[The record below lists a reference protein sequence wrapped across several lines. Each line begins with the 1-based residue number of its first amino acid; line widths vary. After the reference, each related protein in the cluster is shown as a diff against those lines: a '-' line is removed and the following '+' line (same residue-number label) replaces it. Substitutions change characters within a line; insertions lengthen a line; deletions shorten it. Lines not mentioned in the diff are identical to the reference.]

1 MIESTTDQTKN
12 EHYHHNID
20 NNSEN
25 SIDERRKLAKSELST
40 KELFDKS
47 EVPTYLFKVRKL
59 GEKGISKKT
68 RLLYIT
74 PEKACYYKMIK
85 NNDRTQHFLSLLNRL
100 YRVIKNNELDQEIYK
115 KMITAFNYLPEEEK
129 VLKHSFLNYEIE
141 FEDQIASFKKAPI
154 KIINLD
160 VKNEK
165 EKEQPQ
171 NYWIMELEDECFRK
185 TALDSQ
191 KAILNYLNNASVKSN
206 EKEDF
211 STNLTTNKKGNTTEM
226 DRNTKNNLN
235 NGEFSYMKNFQEE
248 DDNFEIPKKRK
259 TKERYVLTEDKAKVH
274 YIGIFFQG
282 FIKEYFGQINRS
294 IKNKFKYSVK
304 TKNNEERIKNEDLKR
319 QLYLELLIYYSYN
332 LFVKHCEKV
341 VIKII
346 NDLSTFKTEND
357 ILKSGK
363 LHPIVF
369 PNPFSLTQENNA
381 VLLYSIWGVNYTLTW
396 NKLKGKFNKILTKTK
411 GKWKG
416 IKNIYKQ
423 KNCFQDLLT
432 KIATVCTNTTE
443 FPSIPLSCI
452 IDYNG
457 FRVYC
462 ESDIFAN
469 EDYLEG
475 LKLDLVQD
483 ESSAFIKDLTKHIIE
498 SNEELM
504 KEHVRQNIFCNISNK
519 TIANEKAFDLEKSI
533 EEILNDFRKSFPK
546 DKNSNEINNKNKKF
560 NKSENQM
567 IKIAKNLISDN
578 PIYEETEENFN
589 KYFADSVSRQKNYDY
604 YYLISF
610 DILVP
615 ISNISNNKQKHYYRQ
630 EIFINNIDFKKY
642 LYMFEKEY
650 KERENKLNEE
660 EKDEQEY
667 VNESEEINEENEE
680 DENYSNI
687 NIKSSNKDNEEEN
700 ISRKSSQKRF
710 LDIITKNS
718 FQNNTSL
725 ESELNHKFEINFES
739 LLMALDS
746 LYLIPYNSETLK
758 ICFHYY
764 GINLH
769 YLGKIAERSTIP
781 HIRELCLIDMFAR
794 VCKRIIFDLLAQN
807 TFENATN
814 AFYSNVRKA
823 TGKKYLIPVSFKE
836 NYGGDYLTMIT
847 LPVEDTKFLFYNGVE
862 VKGLY
867 IQNEE
872 YPFKD
877 LEENINDNDNDNDSV
892 NNKEMNGESFDVNYG
907 NVKNENVLNFFN
919 ILFGSNTLI
928 NNNKLIIYDTE
939 INNTKELWDYIIN
952 KIRKVYN
959 IENEDVFMYC
969 NLESISILPLVSA
982 IQYHTGIKFK
992 NELGGLF
999 DKIVNQKYSRTI
1011 FEEFSLSP
1019 KISYYNFSYFFC
1031 KENII
1036 LPLTNNFGMHYT
1048 GRRIYYQAKL
1058 NYYAEQYLYRKKIS
1072 QNYYYLFYHK
1082 ILKSWDTYESKKA
1095 SGGNS
1100 GHNQKKEFNKNLSI
1114 NDINQ
1119 EQIAPLFEDNFDTL
1133 ISLIISQYQPKSQ
1146 KSLKKSNTL
1155 QSQSLINKM
1164 DNNNLINSCER
1175 IISIS
1180 WNNKHPFMS
1189 ILYSTYAKALYKNT
1203 RNRKEENKIYS
1214 YFFKS
1219 ADIARDSLGELNV
1232 FYGKLTRD
1240 IGLFCE
1246 KNLKFKEAHQ
1256 MFGFAYKV
1264 FDKHKLY
1271 FKKEYFYC
1279 LKHLTKN
1286 CVNLGQLENGLN
1298 YGTQLVEEIT
1308 KEKPT
1313 YIDLLK
1319 INDNESI
1326 FYDSI
1331 NEKQSF
1337 FWDQIHNMDGFTFNL
1352 IKIAKYL
1359 GKYDVGVKL
1368 GNIFFSIIENPIDYI
1383 FPNYKNWVKASNQ
1396 RVKELIKFKNEQ
1408 NNNKDEFKLK
1418 SEIRLKDYGNKE
1430 KTIDN
1435 FIKDYLKCL
1444 FKGLQGIE
1452 NKVLARAYVNFI
1464 ENCKEPELINASKN
1478 KINDLFYKVFFRDNG
1493 ETFEDYFK
1501 NKILYFILQKYKA
1514 DAKNNIEVENN
1525 YKKSKFELEIL
1536 FFKFPKGES
1545 KLFDL

>member
-1 MIESTTDQTKN
+1 MIESSNGQKEETKN
-12 EHYHHNID
+12 ENYNNNID
-20 NNSEN
+20 NNTEDS
-25 SIDERRKLAKSELST
+25 DEKRKLAKSAELST

-59 GEKGISKKT
+59 GEKGYTKKT

-74 PEKACYYKMIK
+74 PEKACYYKMIEK
-85 NNDRTQHFLSLLNRL
+85 NDRTQHFLSLLNSL
-100 YRVIKNNELDQEIYK
+100 YTVIKNNEYDPDIYK
-115 KMITAFNYLPEEEK
+115 KMVTAFKYLPEKDK
-129 VLKHSFLNYEIE
+129 VLKHSFLNYDIE
-141 FEDQIASFKKAPI
+141 VQDKISSFKKAPI

-160 VKNEK
+160 VKNEE

-171 NYWIMELEDECFRK
+171 NYWIMETGDDCFRK
-185 TALDSQ
+185 TVLDSQ
-191 KAILNYLNNASVKSN
+191 KAIINYLNNASVKSN

-211 STNLTTNKKGNTTEM
+211 STNLTTNKKGTTTEF
-226 DRNTKNNLN
+226 DKNTKSNNN
-235 NGEFSYMKNFQEE
+235 YEFSYLKSFQQEN
-248 DDNFEIPKKRK
+248 DSFEIPKKKK
-259 TKERYVLTEDKAKVH
+259 TKIRYVLTEDKDKIH

-282 FIKEYFGQINRS
+282 FIKEYCGQIN
-294 IKNKFKYSVK
+294 KNFRNKSKYSMK
-304 TKNNEERIKNEDLKR
+304 TKVNEEKIKNEDLKR
-319 QLYLELLIYYSYN
+319 QLYLELIIYYIYN

-396 NKLKGKFNKILTKTK
+396 NKLKGKFNNILTKTK

-416 IKNIYKQ
+416 IKKIYQQ

-432 KIATVCTNTTE
+432 KIASVCTNTAE

-483 ESSAFIKDLTKHIIE
+483 ETSAFIKELTKYIIE
-498 SNEELM
+498 NNDELM
-504 KEHVRQNIFCNISNK
+504 KENIRQNIFCNISNK
-519 TIANEKAFDLEKSI
+519 TIANEKAFDLEKSL
-533 EEILNDFRKSFPK
+533 EQILNDFRKSFPI
-546 DKNSNEINNKNKKF
+546 DKNSNEINYKNKKF
-560 NKSENQM
+560 YKSENQM
-567 IKIAKNLISDN
+567 IKIVENLISDHQ
-578 PIYEETEENFN
+578 IFEESEEDFS
-589 KYFADSVSRQKNYDY
+589 KYCLDSVTRQMKYDY
-604 YYLISF
+604 YYLINF
-610 DILVP
+610 DILIP
-615 ISNISNNKQKHYYRQ
+615 FENISNNKQKLYYRQ

-642 LYMFEKEY
+642 SYLLERDLKEL
-650 KERENKLNEE
+650 ENKLKIEEQNEE
-660 EKDEQEY
+660 ESANDEED
-667 VNESEEINEENEE
+667 NNEEVEE
-680 DENYSNI
+680 DENISNSNI
-687 NIKSSNKDNEEEN
+687 KFNNNKEDEEEN
-700 ISRKSSQKRF
+700 FTIINSRKRF
-710 LDIITKNS
+710 LEIFTKNS
-718 FQNNTSL
+718 YQNSSSI

-746 LYLIPYNSETLK
+746 LYLVPYNSETLK

-764 GINLH
+764 GINMY

-794 VCKRIIFDLLAQN
+794 VCKKIIFDLLAQS
-807 TFENATN
+807 TFEKATN
-814 AFYSNVRKA
+814 AFYSNVRKI
-823 TGKKYLIPVSFKE
+823 TGKKYLIPLSFKE

-867 IQNEE
+867 FQNDE

-877 LEENINDNDNDNDSV
+877 LEDNDNDNDSV
-892 NNKEMNGESFDVNYG
+892 NNKEMSEESFDVNYG

-952 KIRKVYN
+952 KIRKTYN

-992 NELGGLF
+992 NELGGLL

-1036 LPLTNNFGMHYT
+1036 LPLTNNFGMHYA

-1082 ILKSWDTYESKKA
+1082 ILKSWDTYDSKKSS
-1095 SGGNS
+1095 SGSS
-1100 GHNQKKEFNKNLSI
+1100 GHYQKKEFNKNI
-1114 NDINQ
+1114 TNADISQ
-1119 EQIAPLFEDNFDTL
+1119 DPIAPLFEDNFETL
-1133 ISLIISQYQPKSQ
+1133 IALIISQYQPKSQ
-1146 KSLKKSNTL
+1146 KTLKKSNTL
-1155 QSQSLINKM
+1155 ISQALNKIDPNNIIN
-1164 DNNNLINSCER
+1164 ICER
-1175 IISIS
+1175 IISMY
-1180 WNNKHPFMS
+1180 WTNKHPFMS

-1203 RNRKEENKIYS
+1203 GNRKEENKIYS

-1264 FDKHKLY
+1264 FDKHKIY

-1279 LKHLTKN
+1279 LKHLAKN

-1319 INDNESI
+1319 IYDNESI

-1359 GKYDVGVKL
+1359 GEYDVGVKL
-1368 GNIFFSIIENPIDYI
+1368 GNIFFNIVENPTDYI
-1383 FPNYKNWVKASNQ
+1383 FPNYKNWLKASNQ
-1396 RVKELIKFKNEQ
+1396 RVNELIKFKNEQ
-1408 NNNKDEFKLK
+1408 NNNKDEFKIK

-1435 FIKDYLKCL
+1435 FIKVYLKCL
-1444 FKGLQGIE
+1444 FKGLKGIE

-1464 ENCKEPELINASKN
+1464 ENCQESELINASKN

-1514 DAKNNIEVENN
+1514 DSKYNIEVENN
-1525 YKKSKFELEIL
+1525 YKKSKFELEIIY
-1536 FFKFPKGES
+1536 FKFPKGES